1 MSYDTQTLSAS
12 LRETEPWR
20 RRFTAESYPDAF
32 CDYKERYAAAYAC
45 ALAETPP
52 EQLAAALLD
61 AAEHTGGRRG
71 DTLPL
76 RMVLALYVT
85 PMLLDMDGAAPE
97 LAAALCRLWAER
109 HPRQV
114 YSVSSFDQIGQG
126 FRKKLLGFDRGCV
139 YDTERK
145 KKSLFHGLL

>member
-20 RRFTAESYPDAF
+20 RRFTAESYPAAF
-32 CDYKERYAAAYAC
+32 SDYKERYAAAYAC
-45 ALAETPP
+45 ALA
-52 EQLAAALLD
+52 AALLD
-61 AAEHTGGRRG
+61 AAERTGGRRG

>member
-12 LRETEPWR
+12 LRETEPWL
-20 RRFTAESYPDAF
+20 RRFTAESYPAAF
-32 CDYKERYAAAYAC
+32 SDYKERYAAAYAC

-52 EQLAAALLD
+52 EQLAAALL
-61 AAEHTGGRRG
+61 
-71 DTLPL
+71 
-76 RMVLALYVT
+76 
-85 PMLLDMDGAAPE
+85 E